1 MEMRQEIRFLV
12 NKLDEL
18 ERDLDR
24 VQAIT
29 ALDEIEATLWKMMEL
44 ARTSAEESCT
54 DAERA
59 LLQKKL
65 ERLRQKIDA
74 IADTFGQLMNNI
86 EQQKATH
93 S

>member
-1 MEMRQEIRFLV
+1 MKMRQEIRFLM

-29 ALDEIEATLWKMMEL
+29 ALDEIEAALWEMMEL
-44 ARTSAEESCT
+44 ARKSAEESCT
-54 DAERA
+54 NAERA

-74 IADTFGQLMNNI
+74 IADSFGQLMDNI
-86 EQQKATH
+86 GQQEAPH

>member
-1 MEMRQEIRFLV
+1 MRHEIKLLV
-12 NKLDEL
+12 DKLDEL

-24 VQAIT
+24 VQAVT
-29 ALDEIEATLWKMMEL
+29 ALDEIEANLWKMMEL
-44 ARTSAEESCT
+44 ARTSAKESCT
-54 DAERA
+54 NAERA

-74 IADTFGQLMNNI
+74 AADTFGHIMHNI
-86 EQQKATH
+86 GQQEAPH

>member
-1 MEMRQEIRFLV
+1 MRQEIKFLAD
-12 NKLDEL
+12 KLDEL

-29 ALDEIEATLWKMMEL
+29 ALDEIEATLWRMMEL
-44 ARTSAEESCT
+44 AKQSAEESCT

-74 IADTFGQLMNNI
+74 IADTFGQLMTNI
-86 EQQKATH
+86 GPQEASH

>member
-1 MEMRQEIRFLV
+1 MRQEIKFLAD
-12 NKLDEL
+12 KLDEL

-44 ARTSAEESCT
+44 AGRSAEESCT

-86 EQQKATH
+86 GQQEASH
-93 S
+93 L